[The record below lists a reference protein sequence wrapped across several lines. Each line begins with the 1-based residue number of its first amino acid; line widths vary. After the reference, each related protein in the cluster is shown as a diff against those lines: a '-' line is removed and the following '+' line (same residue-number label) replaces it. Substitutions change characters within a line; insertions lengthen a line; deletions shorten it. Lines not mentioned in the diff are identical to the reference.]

1 MSAAPCLHCTL
12 RAAIQAHQREV
23 ARISGGQP
31 PMEAREI
38 AASLGVVL
46 GEIAVKAPDGGSLA
60 VILEAMNVAFP
71 MVGIAAIVSMPPGR
85 DADDAPSKGLH

>member
-85 DADDAPSKGLH
+85 DADDARSKGLH